1 MTERAPR
8 HGLVPRSVF
17 ARMIAVMAV
26 MTLGLMF
33 LVMGFFW
40 GSVIPIVHATI
51 ERLVED
57 YAERIAADQPD
68 EADAREL
75 SARVG
80 LDIRYEGPAGAW
92 STDPDMPTVAQVRSG
107 EVAERSGRYRAYE
120 VVAAP
125 QGGHYVFARELSGR
139 MMRAHDQMLL
149 VLLLVMAGVI
159 LATHLV
165 LRRMLLPL
173 RALGEGVTR
182 LGAGELEFELP
193 GGGRD
198 EFGAL
203 TEAFNGM
210 VRQVRERIQARDQL
224 LLDVSHELRS
234 PLTRMKVALELLP
247 DDERRAG
254 MAADV
259 AEMEAM
265 VTELLELERLRDGG
279 GLRRERH
286 DLSKAVREAAAAF
299 EGRHPGV
306 RVALPP
312 GPVELEVDGEKLRV
326 VLRNLLEN
334 AAKYALPDSRPVELS
349 LVEEPGAAVV
359 RVRDDGP
366 GIPEADLGSLFEP
379 FFRVDRSRSKRTG
392 GYGLGLSICKRVVEA
407 HGGTIAAENNPG
419 RGATFTLR
427 LPRHGERSL

>member
-1 MTERAPR
+1 MTEEPYS
-8 HGLVPRSVF
+8 LVPRSVF
-17 ARMIAVMAV
+17 ARLIVVMAV
-26 MTLGLMF
+26 MTFGLMF

-40 GSVIPIVHATI
+40 GSVIPVVHDTI
-51 ERLVED
+51 DALVD
-57 YAERIAADQPD
+57 DSVQRIAADRPSLL
-68 EADAREL
+68 EAEEL
-75 SARVG
+75 SSRVG
-80 LDIRYEGPAGAW
+80 FEIRYEGPTGEWTTEA
-92 STDPDMPTVAQVRSG
+92 DLPTVDAVRSG
-107 EVAERSGRYRAYE
+107 LAHGRDDGRWRDYQ

-125 QGGHYVFARELSGR
+125 QGGHYLFARNLSGR
-139 MMRAHDQMLL
+139 MMRAHNQMLL
-149 VLLLVMAGVI
+149 LLLVIMAGVVI
-159 LATHLV
+159 ATHLV

-182 LGAGELEFELP
+182 LGAGDLEVALP
-193 GGGRD
+193 PVAAP

-210 VRQVRERIQARDQL
+210 VRQVRERIRARDQL

-247 DDERRAG
+247 ADERRAR
-254 MAADV
+254 MTADV

-265 VTELLELERLRDGG
+265 VAELLELERLRDGRA
-279 GLRRERH
+279 LRRERLDLATLVH
-286 DLSKAVREAAAAF
+286 DAATPF
-299 EGRHPGV
+299 VERHPGV
-306 RVALPP
+306 RLVLPAA
-312 GPVELEVDGEKLRV
+312 PVELEADAEQLRT

-334 AAKYALPDSRPVELS
+334 AAKFALPDSRPVEVS
-349 LVEEPGAAVV
+349 LAEEPGTAIV

-392 GYGLGLSICKRVVEA
+392 GYGLGLSICRRVVEA
-407 HGGTIAAENNPG
+407 HGGTIAAENAPG

-427 LPRHGERSL
+427 LPRPQERPL